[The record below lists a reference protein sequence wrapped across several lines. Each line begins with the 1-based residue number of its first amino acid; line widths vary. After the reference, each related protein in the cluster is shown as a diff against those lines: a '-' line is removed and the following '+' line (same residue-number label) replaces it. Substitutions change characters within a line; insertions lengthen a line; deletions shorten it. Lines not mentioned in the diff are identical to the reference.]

1 MDNNQNFNNEREPLP
16 TFNAEPDFT
25 AVPNFEAVTASAPEP
40 TPAAPERD
48 PAIDILAGNAFGKG
62 LAAVIMASF
71 PVASIIAIFSGL
83 KGLRYAKDANAL
95 AESQGVSVG
104 GKGKAGRILSLIGA
118 IYGGAMTAFWVL
130 YLGLAFLYGF
140 LIGLSSMM

>member
-40 TPAAPERD
+40 TPAPAAPERD

-62 LAAVIMASF
+62 LAAVIMADF
-71 PVASIIAIFSGL
+71 PVASIIAIFTGL
-83 KGLRYAKDANAL
+83 KGLRYAKNASAL
-95 AESQGVSVG
+95 AESQGVQVG
-104 GKGKAGRILSLIGA
+104 GKGIAGRILSTIGLIMGC
-118 IYGGAMTAFWVL
+118 AMTAFWAFYAL
-130 YLGLAFLYGF
+130 YMALVVALALLG
-140 LIGLSSMM
+140 

>member
-40 TPAAPERD
+40 TPAAPARD

-62 LAAVIMASF
+62 LAAVIMAEF
-71 PVASIIAIFSGL
+71 PVVSIIAIFTGL
-83 KGLRYAKDANAL
+83 KGLRYAKNASAL

-104 GKGKAGRILSLIGA
+104 GKGIAGRILSTIGLIMGC
-118 IYGGAMTAFWVL
+118 AMTAFYVMYFGFL
-130 YLGLAFLYGF
+130 FLYGF
-140 LIGLSSMM
+140 LIGLSGMM